1 MRPQKL
7 TKIQSNQFKNQS
19 DIIFRTYLMKIAI
32 EHLNLD
38 ELKSFLRE
46 QAEDAFPDLKD
57 SARLS
62 MLAEKWHTYA
72 EFCTCREDRGRLV
85 GMIAFYA
92 NRPESG
98 IVYLPHIYVSPQS
111 RCKGVFKQMLHV
123 VECNAKQNGFYKM
136 KLEVQRDNY
145 NAFRTYERTGF
156 ITSCDD
162 NSKSLFLTKSL

>member
-1 MRPQKL
+1 
-7 TKIQSNQFKNQS
+7 
-19 DIIFRTYLMKIAI
+19 MKIAI

-46 QAEDAFPDLKD
+46 QVEDAFPDLKD
-57 SARLS
+57 TARLN

-72 EFCTCREDRGRLV
+72 EFCTCREDSGRLV

-98 IVYLPHIYVSPQS
+98 IVYLPHIYVSPEN
-111 RCKGVFKQMLHV
+111 RCMGVFKQMLHV
-123 VECNAKQNGFYKM
+123 VECNAKKNGFFKM
-136 KLEVQRDNY
+136 KLEVQRDNL

-156 ITSCDD
+156 IISCDD
-162 NSKSLFLTKSL
+162 NSKSLFLMKSL